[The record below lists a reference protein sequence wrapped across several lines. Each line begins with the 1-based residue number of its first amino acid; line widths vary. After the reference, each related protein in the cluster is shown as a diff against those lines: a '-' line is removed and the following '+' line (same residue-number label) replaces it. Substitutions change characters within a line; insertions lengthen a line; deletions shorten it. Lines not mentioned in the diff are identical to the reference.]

1 MSQHPSQRPS
11 QHRPK
16 HASKHPP
23 QSRERPDVVAAQKVL
38 AEVWPGGARASS
50 VELLKALHV
59 LTRDGGLNLDS
70 RRKLKQVLH
79 LVQLLRAPLDALLA
93 EAPDAVIADL
103 GTGKSYLGFLLYDL
117 VVGPAGVGSLVGV
130 DVRAELVER
139 SQALAR
145 QCGFERMS
153 FVAGEIANTALPGE
167 RADMVTALHACDT
180 ATDDAIRFA
189 LRHKAKVVALIPC
202 CQAEV
207 ASLLEGAKPAPIDQL
222 WRHPMHRR
230 EFGAHATNV
239 LRALVLEAQ
248 GYKVRVT
255 EFTGLEHSL
264 KNELILATRHQ
275 QSNPIAR
282 RKLDQLV
289 EQLGVRPA
297 LLDVMDAAA

>member
-1 MSQHPSQRPS
+1 M
-11 QHRPK
+11 
-16 HASKHPP
+16 SKHS
-23 QSRERPDVVAAQKVL
+23 SRERPDVIAAQKVL
-38 AEVWPGGARASS
+38 AEVWPGGVRKSS

-79 LVQLLRAPLDALLA
+79 LVQLLRPSLDALLA
-93 EAPDAVIADL
+93 ERPETIVADL

-117 VVGPAGVGSLVGV
+117 VVGPAGHGSLVGV
-130 DVRAELVER
+130 DVRADLVER
-139 SQALAR
+139 SQALAKA
-145 QCGFERMS
+145 CGFDRMS
-153 FVAGEIANTALPGE
+153 FVAGGIADTALPGG

-189 LRHKAKVVALIPC
+189 LRHQAKVVALIPC

-275 QSNPIAR
+275 QGNALAR

-289 EQLGVRPA
+289 EQLGVRPG
-297 LLDVMDAAA
+297 LLDVMDAVA

>member
-1 MSQHPSQRPS
+1 M
-11 QHRPK
+11 
-16 HASKHPP
+16 
-23 QSRERPDVVAAQKVL
+23 SRERADILDAKKVL
-38 AEVWPGGARASS
+38 AEVWPGQVQEDS
-50 VELLKALHV
+50 VALLKALHI
-59 LTRDGGLNLDS
+59 LTRDGALNHDA

-79 LVQLLRAPLDALLA
+79 LVQLLRPSLDSVLDGQ
-93 EAPDAVIADL
+93 PDAVIADL
-103 GTGKSYLGFLLYDL
+103 GTGKSYLGFILYDL
-117 VVGPAGVGSLVGV
+117 VIGPLGHGSIFGV

-139 SQALAR
+139 SQKLAAESH
-145 QCGFERMS
+145 FTRMK
-153 FVAGEIANTALPGE
+153 FAVGEIADTMLPNG

-189 LRHKAKVVALIPC
+189 LHHEAKVIALVPC

-207 ASLLEGAKPAPIDQL
+207 ATLLGASSGPLEQL
-222 WRHPMHRR
+222 WRHNIHRR
-230 EFGAHATNV
+230 EFGAHVTNV
-239 LRALVLEAQ
+239 IRSLVLELH

-275 QSNPIAR
+275 KSNPLAR

-297 LLDVMDAAA
+297 LLDVVGG

>member
-1 MSQHPSQRPS
+1 M
-11 QHRPK
+11 PK
-16 HASKHPP
+16 HS
-23 QSRERPDVVAAQKVL
+23 SRERPDVIAAQKVL
-38 AEVWPGGARASS
+38 AEVWPGGARKSS

-79 LVQLLRAPLDALLA
+79 LVQLLRPSLDALLA
-93 EAPDAVIADL
+93 ERPDATVADL

-117 VVGPAGVGSLVGV
+117 VVGPAGYGSLVGI

-139 SQALAR
+139 SQALAKA
-145 QCGFERMS
+145 CGFDRMS
-153 FVAGEIANTALPGE
+153 FMAGEIAGATLPGG

-189 LRHKAKVVALIPC
+189 LRHQAKVVALIPC

-239 LRALVLEAQ
+239 LRALVLEAK

-275 QSNPIAR
+275 QGNALAR

-289 EQLGVRPA
+289 EQLGVRPG

>member
-1 MSQHPSQRPS
+1 
-11 QHRPK
+11 
-16 HASKHPP
+16 
-23 QSRERPDVVAAQKVL
+23 
-38 AEVWPGGARASS
+38 
-50 VELLKALHV
+50 
-59 LTRDGGLNLDS
+59 
-70 RRKLKQVLH
+70 
-79 LVQLLRAPLDALLA
+79 
-93 EAPDAVIADL
+93 
-103 GTGKSYLGFLLYDL
+103 
-117 VVGPAGVGSLVGV
+117 
-130 DVRAELVER
+130 
-139 SQALAR
+139 
-145 QCGFERMS
+145 MS
-153 FVAGEIANTALPGE
+153 FVAGD
-167 RADMVTALHACDT
+167 RAHRAARRSRRYGDGAARLRST

-239 LRALVLEAQ
+239 LRGLVLEAQ